1 MKQAVVWGAG
11 RIGRG
16 FVAELLF
23 EGDYFV
29 HFVDRDASL
38 VRALNRQGRYT
49 LYKARETGLEKC
61 VLAGN
66 FRAHSTDENLSSL
79 FLQEDCLVVVAVFKN
94 ELESAAEM
102 LAPYVALRAEK
113 MPRSPMDFIT
123 NVNMNAPEVAFRRY
137 LEQRFSGPARD
148 YLDAQVGVSGIFMMC
163 IAPDAT
169 EEMRRED
176 PLAVYHN
183 GFFEQAVDAE
193 AFRGVPPQAPR
204 LRLSHRLAAEE
215 ARKLYTLNMAHCALA
230 YLGTPRGYATSFQ
243 AVQDAE
249 IRRVVAGALEE
260 ASLGLEKQLGF
271 GGEEMLQWREIIFS
285 LLLNPYMAD
294 PLSRLGADSRRKL
307 SGNDRL
313 VIPAQLCLA
322 SGARPVNLARIIRAG
337 YAFENPDPGTRQV
350 RRSVSEKGLGTA
362 VQEIS
367 ALTPDQ
373 ELFKMIMEETNP

>member
-49 LYKARETGLEKC
+49 LYKTRETGLEKC

-66 FRAHSTDENLSSL
+66 FLAHSTDEDLSSL
-79 FLQEDCLVVVAVFKN
+79 FLQEDCLVDVAVFKN
-94 ELESAAEM
+94 DLESAAEM

-137 LEQRFSGPARD
+137 LEQRLSGPARD

-230 YLGTPRGYATSFQ
+230 YLGAPRGYATSFQ
-243 AVQDAE
+243 AVQDAK

-271 GGEEMLQWREIIFS
+271 GGEEMLQWREDYLLPAAQS
-285 LLLNPYMAD
+285 LHGRSPEPPGRGQPPEAFRKRSAGD
-294 PLSRLGADSRRKL
+294 PRAAVSGFGRKARKPGAYHSGGLRLRKPRPRHPTGAPVRIGKGA
-307 SGNDRL
+307 GNR
-313 VIPAQLCLA
+313 
-322 SGARPVNLARIIRAG
+322 RAG
-337 YAFENPDPGTRQV
+337 NQRSYPRSGT
-350 RRSVSEKGLGTA
+350 
-362 VQEIS
+362 
-367 ALTPDQ
+367 
-373 ELFKMIMEETNP
+373 F

>member
-38 VRALNRQGRYT
+38 VRTLNEQGRYT
-49 LYKARETGLEKC
+49 LYKARETGLEKRI
-61 VLAGN
+61 LAGG
-66 FRAHSTDENLSSL
+66 FRAHSTQEDLSPL
-79 FLQEDCLVVVAVFKN
+79 FLQEECLVDVAVFKN
-94 ELESAAEM
+94 DLESAAEM
-102 LAPYVALRAEK
+102 LAPYVALRAER
-113 MPRSPMDFIT
+113 MPHSPMDFIT
-123 NVNMNAPEVAFRRY
+123 NVNMDAPEVAFRRH
-137 LEQRFSGPARD
+137 LENRLSGPARA
-148 YLDAQVGVSGIFMMC
+148 YLDSQVGCSGIFMMC

-169 EEMRRED
+169 EAMRRED

-193 AFRGVPPQAPR
+193 AFRGTPPKAPR
-204 LRLSHRLAAEE
+204 LRLSHRLVAEE

-230 YLGTPRGYATSFQ
+230 YLGMPRGYATSLQ
-243 AVQDAE
+243 AVQDAA
-249 IRRVVAGALEE
+249 IRRVVTGALEE
-260 ASLGLEKQLGF
+260 ASLGLEKHLGF
-271 GGEEMLQWREIIFS
+271 DREEMQAWREIIFS

-313 VIPAQLCLA
+313 VLPAQLCLA
-322 SGARPVNLARIIRAG
+322 SGVRPVNLAQILRAG
-337 YAFENPDPGTRQV
+337 YAFEGPDPGTQAV
-350 RRSVSEKGLGTA
+350 RRCVAEEGLSAA
-362 VQEIS
+362 VQKIS
-367 ALTPDQ
+367 GLSPQ
-373 ELFKMIMEETNP
+373 EELFKMIMEETDP